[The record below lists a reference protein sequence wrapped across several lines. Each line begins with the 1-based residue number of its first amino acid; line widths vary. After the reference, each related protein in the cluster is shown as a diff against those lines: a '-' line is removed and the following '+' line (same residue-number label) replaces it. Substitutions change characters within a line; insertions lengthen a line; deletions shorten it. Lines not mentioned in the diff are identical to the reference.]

1 MEAKGIH
8 VHCPT
13 PNCNNKRLFDN
24 LSAIDGVIEIKS
36 RDCGKVV
43 SIDLGRVMKG
53 KRHIK

>member
-24 LSAIDGVIEIKS
+24 LSAIDGVIEIKC

>member
-1 MEAKGIH
+1 MGSEMCI
-8 VHCPT
+8 
-13 PNCNNKRLFDN
+13 RDRFDN
-24 LSAIDGVIEIKS
+24 LSAIDGVIEIKC